1 MSELKYSAVNVDA
14 KALEEQN
21 ENLKKPKNDFQN
33 SKKLS
38 FEKITMKL
46 KIILILFQLTMYCTI

>member
-38 FEKITMKL
+38 FDPKNYLDLML
-46 KIILILFQLTMYCTI
+46 DYQP